1 MAKDEDVEE
10 VEEESSPGISGRGP
24 QPPRISITL
33 PNRIRKRV
41 RIAAARADM
50 EVPDWCRT
58 VLVRAARL
66 TVERLDEGR

>member
-10 VEEESSPGISGRGP
+10 IEESPSGRGP